1 MNGVRHRNRLVFRPL
16 FAILISYYL
25 ALVEIFM
32 IRELEVSGLKGSY
45 YPQIRKRQAI
55 EAVRIMIKTKANNRL
70 TAAYTMSVF

>member
-55 EAVRIMIKTKANNRL
+55 EAVRMIKTKANNRL
-70 TAAYTMSVF
+70 PAAYAMSIL